1 VMHDL
6 VDYCMKRDRSPPDF
20 IQELFEEEK
29 IKEKAVEWMSLK
41 EKQLV
46 ERARMD
52 YYQRH
57 CMRLIMEII
66 PFKRP

>member
-1 VMHDL
+1 MMHDL
-6 VDYCMKRDRSPPDF
+6 VEYCMKRDRSPPDF

-29 IKEKAVEWMSLK
+29 IKEKALEWMSPK

-46 ERARMD
+46 DRARID

-57 CMRLIMEII
+57 CMRLIMDII
-66 PFKRP
+66 PFKKP